1 MLNDF
6 SIEYSQRS
14 DDELLHLATQQHFLT
29 TEARA
34 ALDAELRRRNL
45 TESDRVEHQKFVK
58 RQERREGRRQ
68 TNLRRRWERLGFKW
82 QLNGREILELLAV
95 MAVTLVAYF
104 ALPNRYHLNPDWKEA
119 AVIVMLSRL
128 GLPSLCGHGGTSSS
142 GFHWESLPPFILS
155 SSMLGRDRPQT
166 LAALKPRLPSFSGL
180 CCSSSS
186 MGLFVYCD
194 GCFTVGKKARQSISE
209 KITFLSSCWRKI
221 LEPYRNCAGAE
232 RPAEHEC
239 LPPGQLR

>member
-6 SIEYSQRS
+6 STEYSQRS

-95 MAVTLVAYF
+95 MAVILVAYF
-104 ALPNRYHLNPDWKEA
+104 ALPNRYHLNPDWQEA
-119 AVIVMLSRL
+119 AVIVMLTSVGLAFIVRSWRNIVFWISLGVSSTIHLIVVHAWTRQTPDLSRAEAKIAFFL
-128 GLPSLCGHGGTSSS
+128 GFVLFLVVYGTVRLLRRVFHGGEEGQTI
-142 GFHWESLPPFILS
+142 H
-155 SSMLGRDRPQT
+155 LG
-166 LAALKPRLPSFSGL
+166 KNH
-180 CCSSSS
+180 
-186 MGLFVYCD
+186 V
-194 GCFTVGKKARQSISE
+194 
-209 KITFLSSCWRKI
+209 
-221 LEPYRNCAGAE
+221 LE
-232 RPAEHEC
+232 
-239 LPPGQLR
+239 